1 MSAIFAEDEQHFDP
15 ITSEL
20 LVGGKIYLGVAG
32 LDPIVNPINV
42 YDNREF
48 TGSPLGQPIII
59 DVNGR
64 ATNKMWVS
72 GKYSLRIDSS
82 ADVLKYQNLQNGFD
96 EAVGN
101 IQTTTPLGVND
112 ITAVGVPVQSA
123 YVDNKTYIVTAPAN
137 NTGAM
142 TINIDALGVIPI
154 KKAHDQAIVSGD
166 IKADMKLQL
175 IYNSTD
181 NWMELQ
187 SAVLGSVFSGGITV
201 TNGIA
206 TDTLTASTSIDGVIG
221 GVTPAAATV
230 TNLTATGTNT
240 IAGYVAKSVS
250 SGDWRRS
257 GNQMH
262 WVGEGIPDNYQWVTT
277 IANGTWETIGP
288 TGSGATNTWAI
299 LDVLPSNCTAI
310 ILGGSVQVDSGGAT
324 QTTAWMKVAPG
335 DITPNSSDAATT
347 MIYSIHE
354 ATAAGE
360 LIVASNWGFV
370 VPVTLGTNIFQVWR
384 NVANEQGTPQGSL
397 YLQGWVED

>member
-187 SAVLGSVFSGGITV
+187 GAVLGSVFSSI
-201 TNGIA
+201 
-206 TDTLTASTSIDGVIG
+206 TASGLITAG
-221 GVTPAAATV
+221 G
-230 TNLTATGTNT
+230 GQ
-240 IAGYVAKSVS
+240 VAF
-250 SGDWRRS
+250 
-257 GNQMH
+257 
-262 WVGEGIPDNYQWVTT
+262 P
-277 IANGTWETIGP
+277 
-288 TGSGATNTWAI
+288 
-299 LDVLPSNCTAI
+299 
-310 ILGGSVQVDSGGAT
+310 
-324 QTTAWMKVAPG
+324 
-335 DITPNSSDAATT
+335 
-347 MIYSIHE
+347 
-354 ATAAGE
+354 ATAAPSADANTLDDYEEGNWTPVLWDDSLSNGE
-360 LIVASNWGFV
+360 SQSYTIQVGRYTKIGRIVHFQATIV
-370 VPVTLGTNIFQVWR
+370 VAGLGTLTTSQHAKIGGLPFTSNSGA
-384 NVANEQGTPQGSL
+384 NVNTGVAVGFGGVLSITANQSVSATISSNNDFIGLFLWDDSTGSTIMTISEL
-397 YLQGWVED
+397 TLNGQLLIGGSYIV